1 MKGMMSNQNTGHIE
15 VTNCHLQEHGFGKVL
30 MATLR
35 SLSQPAA
42 PQHIGMFAGSLL
54 AYDLWALPKVPL

>member
-1 MKGMMSNQNTGHIE
+1 MMNKQKTGHIE
-15 VTNCHLQEHGFGKVL
+15 VTKCNRQEDGFGKVL